1 MKTVLVHI
9 TGLCIALTWYFLFI
23 ISVCRD
29 LKDYKWTFTG
39 PVNSNSNV
47 KLAFISYF
55 WHIYFLMLLVEWYQS
70 EPAFQGNIY
79 FQCNVEK
86 NYIFYITV
94 AIILMIYLFCFFFSL
109 SFFFLGNNMCSNR
122 HVNLQKNFLMIG
134 GSSWYI

>member
-9 TGLCIALTWYFLFI
+9 TGLCIALTRYFLFI

-86 NYIFYITV
+86 NYIFSFKPKWHGLVTG
-94 AIILMIYLFCFFFSL
+94 FFFFSL
-109 SFFFLGNNMCSNR
+109 SFFFLGNNMCSSR
-122 HVNLQKNFLMIG
+122 HVNLQKKIFL
-134 GSSWYI
+134 W